1 MKRIFDYFGFDGL
14 QHIICCN
21 LLVVLINIM
30 LPLWVALTVAVL
42 FALGKEFVWDT
53 LLGKGTFD
61 KKDLVADGIGVLI
74 GCL

>member
-1 MKRIFDYFGFDGL
+1 MRSIFDYFGFDGL

-30 LPLWVALTVAVL
+30 LPLWVALVVTVL
-42 FALGKEFVWDT
+42 FALGKEFVWDK
-53 LLGKGTFD
+53 LLGRGTFD